1 VIFLTLHYYLVSYDV
16 SDPKRLRVVNK
27 VLKGF
32 GEGLHYSVFRCDLT
46 KKGRVELVG
55 CIEEVINHSEDR
67 VMIVDL
73 GPVGGA
79 VEDRVAFLGK
89 KPKKKKR
96 GAVIV

>member
-1 VIFLTLHYYLVSYDV
+1 VSYDV
-16 SDPKRLRVVNK
+16 SDPKRLRMLNK
-27 VLKGF
+27 ILKGF

-55 CIEEVINHSEDR
+55 CIKEIINHSEDR

-79 VEDRVAFLGK
+79 VENRVTFLGK
-89 KPKKKKR
+89 KPKKRKK

>member
-1 VIFLTLHYYLVSYDV
+1 VIFLTLHYYLVSYDI